1 MEWSTTSCPER
12 NSLNLLRTALEHAEY
27 NGNLYGSPRPA
38 ALKNVVVL
46 EPQGYAHLKKMY
58 PQTLGV
64 FIYLPEDVI
73 VQRLSGRK
81 DTSPEV
87 IAERM
92 AGDKEVFADI
102 QEKVDFVLDG
112 RMPIKE
118 AVEVIIRMLNLR
130 TEHSL

>member
-1 MEWSTTSCPER
+1 
-12 NSLNLLRTALEHAEY
+12 
-27 NGNLYGSPRPA
+27 
-38 ALKNVVVL
+38 
-46 EPQGYAHLKKMY
+46 MY

-118 AVEVIIRMLNLR
+118 AAEVIIRMLNLR

>member
-1 MEWSTTSCPER
+1 
-12 NSLNLLRTALEHAEY
+12 
-27 NGNLYGSPRPA
+27 
-38 ALKNVVVL
+38 
-46 EPQGYAHLKKMY
+46 MY

>member
-1 MEWSTTSCPER
+1 
-12 NSLNLLRTALEHAEY
+12 
-27 NGNLYGSPRPA
+27 
-38 ALKNVVVL
+38 
-46 EPQGYAHLKKMY
+46 
-58 PQTLGV
+58 
-64 FIYLPEDVI
+64 
-73 VQRLSGRK
+73 
-81 DTSPEV
+81 
-87 IAERM
+87 M